1 MVRNRGHTAI
11 LQALTMDIAS
21 VAAFILGLV
30 LLWAGA
36 ELLVHFGVKLAVR
49 LGISSALVG
58 LIVIAYGTSLPEL
71 VVGVIAAVQKRGLI
85 VYGDVVGTNIVNLSF
100 VLGLAAVVGAVTVK
114 REIARLQLPFLAAI
128 TALLIILSMD
138 GVLSRLDALAF
149 LVAMGLYLYLT
160 IRSEAQSELEG
171 DIAISGGASLPLL
184 VISIAAGFAILILG
198 ARIMVDSA
206 VLIARALGV
215 SDRVIALTIVA
226 AGTSLPEA
234 ATAIVAAVRRQA
246 ALGLG
251 GLVGSNIFN
260 TLLILGVSGA
270 ITPIG
275 LEKGGLVLDYS
286 ALGIFTVS
294 AMLFGF
300 TGRIGRAAG
309 ALMVLGYAAYIA
321 LLIT

>member
-1 MVRNRGHTAI
+1 M
-11 LQALTMDIAS
+11 MDIAS
-21 VAAFILGLV
+21 VAAFILGLA
-30 LLWAGA
+30 LLWTGA

-100 VLGLAAVVGAVTVK
+100 VLGLAAIVGVVTVK
-114 REIARLQLPFLAAI
+114 REIARFQLPFLAAI
-128 TALLIILSMD
+128 TALLIMLSMD

-184 VISIAAGFAILILG
+184 VISIAAGFVILILG
-198 ARIMVDSA
+198 ARLMVDSA

-260 TLLILGVSGA
+260 TLLILG
-270 ITPIG
+270 
-275 LEKGGLVLDYS
+275 
-286 ALGIFTVS
+286 
-294 AMLFGF
+294 
-300 TGRIGRAAG
+300 
-309 ALMVLGYAAYIA
+309 
-321 LLIT
+321 